1 MQKFGFEIDCIWP
14 VLDGGN
20 DADNVS
26 SMQKSKAKNDAD
38 VRQSVS
44 DSASPQRFTTTNL
57 VNPVAATSDSG
68 FNG

>member
-1 MQKFGFEIDCIWP
+1 
-14 VLDGGN
+14 LDLKLIAYGLSSTVGN

-38 VRQSVS
+38 ARQSVPH
-44 DSASPQRFTTTNL
+44 SASPQRFTTTNL

-68 FNG
+68 ING